1 MPPKKTSLA
10 ELRVNAPTAPSVA
23 PVAPLPAATAA
34 ARPYKKKTFEILP
47 VADREFEI
55 LRAETGK
62 TGIELAAEALNLLFQ
77 KYGKPQVA

>member
-10 ELRVNAPTAPSVA
+10 ELRVNAPASPSVA
-23 PVAPLPAATAA
+23 PVAPLPAATA